1 MYAATPPLEALKLL
15 IAHAASDQTNKK
27 YHIMLSDVKR
37 AYFHALARRD
47 LYVELPEEDPNYKP
61 GWVGRLRLALYGTR
75 DAASLWQECLSKHLL
90 SIGFTRGKSNPCVF
104 YHREKDLRVLVHGD
118 DYVTAGELEGLK
130 WL

>member
-15 IAHAASDQTNKK
+15 IAHAASDQKNKK

-75 DAASLWQECLSKHLL
+75 DVASLWQECLSKHLL
-90 SIGFTRGKSNPCVF
+90 NIV
-104 YHREKDLRVLVHGD
+104 
-118 DYVTAGELEGLK
+118 ELIY
-130 WL
+130 